1 MKTRFS
7 FLLGNNSGFLTLYAY
22 YLSLFGGLNWWHWK
36 ATCLGVSMSINPPT
50 PPQPHPNKLHFK
62 IVWNILQKYG
72 YMLMFYSFHH
82 NLRSY
87 YSVDFLG
94 LLSMFTCLWMRP
106 MPWHQIRGCILHVI
120 STALRM
126 WERKTRQDSV
136 QQLSSMGCRA
146 IATKW
151 RQVRMQ
157 YYFLSLGTVWH
168 TQPRD
173 SLALCLCLTHWF
185 SFSYSDA
192 RVLLA
197 PWVRTAG

>member
-36 ATCLGVSMSINPPT
+36 ATCFGVSMSINPPT

-94 LLSMFTCLWMRP
+94 CSHCLPVCEWDPCLGTKSEVAFSMWL
-106 MPWHQIRGCILHVI
+106 
-120 STALRM
+120 ALRY
-126 WERKTRQDSV
+126 WCEREKPAKIQC
-136 QQLSSMGCRA
+136 SS
-146 IATKW
+146 
-151 RQVRMQ
+151 
-157 YYFLSLGTVWH
+157 
-168 TQPRD
+168 
-173 SLALCLCLTHWF
+173 
-185 SFSYSDA
+185 
-192 RVLLA
+192 LA
-197 PWVRTAG
+197 PWGAEQKRQMKAG